1 MVGNAPPAAGYKFN
15 TFQEIK
21 SHSSILFN
29 ERLAILFYLL
39 DMKGITM
46 NTYHRVDEM
55 LEVRGIIKQVYKNVR
70 TLIRNNPTM
79 RATLNLD
86 TQDGGIYITDLGLSI
101 IDKMIEHCEN
111 EGYTTRKVYILI
123 EELNKIEMIIKD
135 ILQYYH
141 YFIRPDFRQ
150 KPDIEIAT
158 EKYKEIADDKT
169 LEELR
174 EIVGKRNAIDFEG
187 LGSSRIELTHEVK
200 FDKNLD
206 GDSPDTPEFD
216 GTVIEDDDSEE
227 VKYDEVVDGEIKE
240 DEIIHDKIS
249 HNGYTSV

>member
-1 MVGNAPPAAGYKFN
+1 MAGAPPAAGYKFN

-46 NTYHRVDEM
+46 NTYQRVDEM
-55 LEVRGIIKQVYKNVR
+55 LEVRGIIKQIYKNVR

-86 TQDGGIYITDLGLSI
+86 TKDKGIYITDLATSI
-101 IDKMIEHCEN
+101 IDKMIEHCEVQ
-111 EGYTTRKVYILI
+111 GYTTKKVYII
-123 EELNKIEMIIKD
+123 ISELNKFEMLIKD

-150 KPDIEIAT
+150 KPDIEVAT
-158 EKYKEIADDKT
+158 EKYKEIADKRT

-174 EIVGKRNAIDFEG
+174 EIVGKRNTIDFEG
-187 LGSSRIELTHEVK
+187 LGSSRIELKHEVEY
-200 FDKNLD
+200 DKSVD
-206 GDSPDTPEFD
+206 GEVVEDSDE
-216 GTVIEDDDSEE
+216 IEEVDDANYDDSEYNE
-227 VKYDEVVDGEIKE
+227 IVDGEKE
-240 DEIIHDKIS
+240 EGEIIYDKIS
-249 HNGYTSV
+249 SNGYSPV